1 MSAGGALPPVREL
14 KIRQPKDFKNYG
26 YGVETEQQKGKKGKN
41 SKMPIETEAPRVE
54 VPGYQ
59 YMTAAD
65 GSTVLVPLPPPAT
78 TGNGVTAAMLL
89 DTANAFCQRPSG
101 NRHQADLQA
110 I

>member
-78 TGNGVTAAMLL
+78 TGNERLSAMLL
-89 DTANAFCQRPSG
+89 ARPC
-101 NRHQADLQA
+101 
-110 I
+110 